1 MEEST
6 GSVVIV
12 GGYSLGGK
20 FDGLLRLNDAKSEW
34 IELPQ
39 KLTHQRYKHVA
50 FLVPDAYA
58 NCIPSS
64 K

>member
-1 MEEST
+1 MEEAT
-6 GSVVIV
+6 GSVVLV
-12 GGYSLGGK
+12 GGLSYDGT
-20 FDGLLRLNDAKSEW
+20 FDGILRLNDAKSEW
-34 IELPQ
+34 TQLPQ
-39 KLTHQRYKHVA
+39 KLSHPRYQHVA